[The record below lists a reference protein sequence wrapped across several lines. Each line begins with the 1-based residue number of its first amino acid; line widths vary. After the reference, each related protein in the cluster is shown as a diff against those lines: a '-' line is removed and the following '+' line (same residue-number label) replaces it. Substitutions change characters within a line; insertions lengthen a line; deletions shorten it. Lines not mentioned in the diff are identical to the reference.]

1 MTQMTDSPLWCRG
14 LTRSFARTQVLAGVD
29 LELTPGSVTGLV
41 GRNGA
46 GKTTLIKCLL
56 GLLKRDDGTA
66 QTLGV
71 EPWDLTDAAKEQL
84 GYVAQQPDLPGWLN
98 VRQCLAYVGAFYP
111 TWDAAM
117 ALDLASRWELPE
129 KTKVKALS
137 AGQLQV
143 LAIIAA
149 LGHRPKLLVLDEP
162 AAALD
167 PLARRRFLQELL
179 GVVGRGGTVLFST
192 HLTADLERVADRVAV
207 LRHGKVVFHGALDEL
222 IDRTKRLRCVFPQQP
237 EQPLPRPAIAG
248 LLSWTSGPTGSLA
261 VVHGDIAA
269 ATAVLQA
276 SGATV
281 TVDDLNLE
289 DILVELHR

>member
-1 MTQMTDSPLWCRG
+1 M
-14 LTRSFARTQVLAGVD
+14 
-29 LELTPGSVTGLV
+29 
-41 GRNGA
+41 
-46 GKTTLIKCLL
+46 
-56 GLLKRDDGTA
+56 LKRDGGTA
-66 QTLGV
+66 QTLGA

-98 VRQCLAYVGAFYP
+98 VRQCLTYVGAFYP

-117 ALDLASRWELPE
+117 ALDLAERWELPE

-167 PLARRRFLQELL
+167 PLARRLFLQELL

-207 LRHGKVVFHGALDEL
+207 LRQGKVVFHGALDEL
-222 IDRTKRLRCVFPQQP
+222 IDRTKRLRCVFTAPP
-237 EQPLPRPAIAG
+237 DRPLPRPAIAG
-248 LLSWTSGPTGSLA
+248 LLSWTSGSTGSVA

-269 ATAVLQA
+269 ATTVLHA
-276 SGATV
+276 TGATV